1 MITASSFAGYCFAND
16 FLYQVVLPR
25 DCRRSDEQAQDQ
37 RCKRCDADQHQDRA
51 RGARTDQPEAG
62 RLAVRLIAQV
72 IENLE
77 NLLRKNSRK
86 KPISGKKN
94 ALINNILITRSAK
107 DWTAEWGD
115 KRSECMRHRNTLYQK
130 NTYIRSNHLR

>member
-1 MITASSFAGYCFAND
+1 MRLYFNPASQSPKNLRKEY
-16 FLYQVVLPR
+16 
-25 DCRRSDEQAQDQ
+25 
-37 RCKRCDADQHQDRA
+37 DQHQDHA

-107 DWTAEWGD
+107 DRTAEWGD
-115 KRSECMRHRNTLYQK
+115 KRSECMRHRNTLYRK